1 MKDADWLTQLGDEEL
16 LTATISLTDRLP
28 DTAAIRD
35 RVARAASILQ
45 TLKKIPQEPSLIC
58 IGTTLEPRVQA
69 IGQGVTVG
77 RHAECSFAVPEST
90 AMSRQH
96 FRLRLVE
103 NAVVLEDLE
112 SRNGTFINDPDNK
125 LTKPRVLLDGD
136 LILAGEMAFLFVNA
150 GDD

>member
-1 MKDADWLTQLGDEEL
+1 MKDSEWLSQVGDDEL
-16 LTATISLTDRLP
+16 RTATFSLRDRLP
-28 DTAAIRD
+28 DTAAVRD

-45 TLKKIPQEPSLIC
+45 TMKQIPQEPSLIC
-58 IGTTLEPRVQA
+58 VGHTIEPRLQVV
-69 IGQGVTVG
+69 GQGLVVG

-96 FRLRLVE
+96 FRLRVVE
-103 NAVVLEDLE
+103 GAVVLEDLG

-125 LTKPRVLLDGD
+125 LLKPRVLLDGD